1 MARAMLLDATRTPFG
16 RYRGE
21 LSGIRVDDLAAMP
34 LAELVHR
41 HADRDERPLDPGTID
56 EVIYGNTNGAG
67 EENRDVARMAVL
79 LAGLPENVPGVTVNR
94 LCGSGCEAFVQAGR
108 AVRTGDAELV
118 VAGGVEGMSRAPFV
132 VPRPERAL
140 PDRLEAVSTA
150 AGWRLI
156 NPRMD
161 PEWTAPLGL
170 IAERIATELGV
181 GRSEMDE
188 YTLRSHRRAAAAWD
202 AGMHDGFVFP
212 VRGVG
217 GIPMRSDEPLSSET
231 GAAKLAGFPPAF
243 STEGTVTVGN
253 SAPLGDG
260 SVAALIGSQRQAE
273 RLAVTPL
280 GELVGTTTVACAP
293 QRFVLATVTAIR
305 ELLDKLELQ
314 AEEVDL
320 WEINEAFAALVLA
333 VLRQLPEAPHDRVNV
348 HGGALAYGHPLGA
361 SMSRV
366 VVDLCR
372 HLNHRGGGFG
382 IAATGVGVGQ
392 ATAVAVRAQPET

>member
-16 RYRGE
+16 RYRGG
-21 LSGIRVDDLAAMP
+21 LSEIRVDDLAAMP
-34 LAELVHR
+34 ITELVKR
-41 HADRDERPLDPGTID
+41 HTDRNEHPLDPRTID

-67 EENRDVARMAVL
+67 EENRDVARMAAL
-79 LAGLPENVPGVTVNR
+79 LAGLPESVPGVTVNR
-94 LCGSGCEAFVQAGR
+94 LCGSGGEALVQAGR
-108 AVRTGDAELV
+108 AVRTEDAELV

-150 AGWRLI
+150 VGWRLV
-156 NPRMD
+156 NPRMR

-170 IAERIATELGV
+170 VTERIADELGV
-181 GRSEMDE
+181 GRAEMDE
-188 YTLRSHRRAAAAWD
+188 YALRSHRRAAAAWD

-212 VRGVG
+212 VTGAGGTLIRG
-217 GIPMRSDEPLSSET
+217 DESVRVET
-231 GAAKLAGFPPAF
+231 GMTRLAELPPAF
-243 STEGTVTVGN
+243 SRHGSVTVGN

-260 SVAALIGSQRQAE
+260 AVAALVGSQRRAE
-273 RLAVTPL
+273 RLGIAPL
-280 GELVGTTTVACAP
+280 GELAGAATVACEP
-293 QRFVLATVTAIR
+293 HRFVFATVTAIR
-305 ELLDKLELQ
+305 RLLERLELD
-314 AEEVDL
+314 AAEVDL
-320 WEINEAFAALVLA
+320 WEINEAFAALVLS
-333 VLRQLPEAPHDRVNV
+333 VLRRLPEAPHERVNV

-372 HLNHRGGGFG
+372 HLNHRGGGLG

-392 ATAVAVRAQPET
+392 ATAIAVRVTPET